1 MSTREE
7 NDKQREDKIKENGGK
22 TNMEVRVHKQ
32 EQKKD
37 DEIEKVEFSLG
48 SNNHI
53 GKNATKLLNNHCL
66 SLTAISMLDLH
77 GLINVSMFFRE
88 D

>member
-48 SNNHI
+48 SNSHI
-53 GKNATKLLNNHCL
+53 GRNTKKLLNNHTVYRLQQYQCL
-66 SLTAISMLDLH
+66 IFMS
-77 GLINVSMFFRE
+77 
-88 D
+88 